1 MNDGSSSTPP
11 SAGTNADGT
20 ASPQS
25 PRADAA
31 RDGSTGNSTRADQVS
46 SLDSTPTPEP
56 TISTGVSAIGGSAGP
71 EGQGGGAVR
80 HPLLEMLVIA
90 APAVV
95 TMTSYTVM
103 QFIDRL
109 VVTRIGP
116 DPSYPAAQFNGA
128 IASFVM
134 LGTCMGFASVVNSFV
149 SQNLGAGKPQRGA
162 AYAWNGFY
170 LMLALWACILLPYAW
185 FLPTIVGWSG
195 NSPEVVHGATVY
207 ARILVVGGLLML
219 FNKVLA
225 NYFYGMHRP
234 AVVMIAALVG
244 NLVNLFANITFIF
257 GQDGPPEGL
266 YTIFGDGG
274 EPVIRAIAA
283 GPAAVASMLGI
294 PAMGIAGA
302 ALATIL
308 ATAVELL
315 IPLMLFISPKYRRE
329 FGTMKAWRPAW
340 IRLRGLLAIGWP
352 AAAMFG
358 NELACWNLLTVWLA
372 PSAGRRA
379 AELGYAFTP
388 EGASLTVEQAGD
400 VHNAV
405 GGFALQYM
413 HLAFMPAVGLS
424 IAVSAIVGRCMGMR
438 RPDLA
443 FRRAMLGLAITVGY
457 MGTCAVLF
465 LVFRHELIDVFVHE
479 TMDPAMRAEIIA
491 VGAAVLVAAAVFQVF
506 DAIAI
511 TLSGA
516 LRGAGDTVWPGIAT
530 MILSWL
536 CIVGGGWIL
545 SQLFPQ
551 WGALGPWIGAA
562 AFIIML
568 GLALAYRFWRGNW
581 RTLDLADRSEK
592 GDAKIGEPAPA
603 K

>member
-1 MNDGSSSTPP
+1 MNDGPPETQPSDAISADESLSPVLASSGDVSRTND
-11 SAGTNADGT
+11 AGDVGVGVGVALASGGAD
-20 ASPQS
+20 ASPK
-25 PRADAA
+25 
-31 RDGSTGNSTRADQVS
+31 
-46 SLDSTPTPEP
+46 
-56 TISTGVSAIGGSAGP
+56 I
-71 EGQGGGAVR
+71 R
-80 HPLLEMLVIA
+80 HPLVEMLVIA

-116 DPSYPAAQFNGA
+116 EPSYPAAQFNGA

-162 AYAWNGFY
+162 AYVWNGFY
-170 LMLALWACILLPYAW
+170 LMLALWVAVLLPYAW
-185 FLPTIVGWSG
+185 ILPTVIGWSG
-195 NSPEVVHGATVY
+195 NSAEVVGGATLY
-207 ARILVVGGLLML
+207 ARILVIGGILML

-234 AVVMIAALVG
+234 AVVMIAALGG
-244 NLVNLFANITFIF
+244 NVVNLFANIALIF
-257 GQDGPPEGL
+257 GEAGPPDEL
-266 YTIFGDGG
+266 MTVFGSAG
-274 EPVIRAIAA
+274 EPVVRAIAA
-283 GPAAVASMLGI
+283 GPAAIAAMLGI

-308 ATAVELL
+308 GTAFELL
-315 IPLMLFISPKYRRE
+315 LPLSVFLSRKYRRE
-329 FGTMKAWRPAW
+329 FGTLLAWRPAW
-340 IRLRGLLAIGWP
+340 TRVRGLLKIGWP
-352 AAAMFG
+352 AAVMFG

-379 AELGYAFTP
+379 AELGHAFTP
-388 EGASLTVEQAGD
+388 EGAGLSVEQAGD

-443 FRRAMLGLAITVGY
+443 FRRAMLGLALTVGY
-457 MGTCAVLF
+457 MGACAVGF
-465 LVFRHELIDVFVHE
+465 LVFRHELIDVFVHDS
-479 TMDPAMRAEIIA
+479 MDEAMRVELVA

-506 DAIAI
+506 DAVAI

-516 LRGAGDTVWPGIAT
+516 LRGAGDTVWPGIVT

-536 CIVGGGWIL
+536 CIVGGGWML
-545 SQLFPQ
+545 SMIFPQ

-562 AFIIML
+562 AFIIFL
-568 GLALAYRFWRGNW
+568 GIALAYRFWRGKW
-581 RTLDLADRSEK
+581 RTFDLADRSDK
-592 GDAKIGEPAPA
+592 PA
-603 K
+603 KTAAKAAAAD